1 MPLPS
6 SSGRRGPGS
15 RSLSSP
21 AGGKRS
27 GDPLDQDRIR
37 LERDLQELRRK
48 EAELRR
54 LEEIKMREMEDLPR
68 KLAERDRKQRE
79 MMRLRAVASVTDDA
93 FGRLRDKRHAP
104 LRRSGSTP
112 SKRMTRPEQR
122 AARLQFLVLCGVL
135 AVILMLLWKSI
146 R

>member
-15 RSLSSP
+15 RSAPSP
-21 AGGKRS
+21 VGGKRS

-104 LRRSGSTP
+104 LRRSGSSA

-122 AARLQFLVLCGVL
+122 AARIQFLVLCGVL